1 MFGYSAKVI
10 AQTQSQLEEKKPPN
24 LAKIQSKGVTKD
36 SVTEAFVNKACVTKA
51 CIVTESE
58 GDTKELRDVKKLKKK
73 KLPDLSKLDHNAKAK
88 IGADRIELKKKK
100 LPVFGIDYKVIVE
113 TKSKLKEKKPLDL
126 SKLDMQAR
134 SPRLSPRVS
143 LRPLP
148 LRPESLRTA
157 SIPSLRATRRS

>member
-1 MFGYSAKVI
+1 MELKEKRPLVFCNDYKVLKRLVFGYSAKMI
-10 AQTQSQLEEKKPPN
+10 A
-24 LAKIQSKGVTKD
+24 
-36 SVTEAFVNKACVTKA
+36 
-51 CIVTESE
+51 
-58 GDTKELRDVKKLKKK
+58 
-73 KLPDLSKLDHNAKAK
+73 
-88 IGADRIELKKKK
+88 
-100 LPVFGIDYKVIVE
+100 E